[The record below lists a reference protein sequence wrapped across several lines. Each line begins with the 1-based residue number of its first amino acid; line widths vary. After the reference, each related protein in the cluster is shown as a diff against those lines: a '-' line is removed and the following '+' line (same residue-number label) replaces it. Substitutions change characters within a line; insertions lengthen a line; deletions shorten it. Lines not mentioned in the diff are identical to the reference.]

1 MFSVITLD
9 FDGFLNKKEKTNNY
23 ELLNIFYESWK
34 LLLVELLLVS
44 DTKFMPAWRIPSN
57 TIIRVIVVDI

>member
-57 TIIRVIVVDI
+57 AIIRVIVVDI